1 MSDLPYG
8 WHDVSLGDVLISVV
22 GGGTPP
28 RNIPSYFEGKV
39 PWFTVKDMKS
49 LRPSDAEE
57 HISEAAIA
65 NSATNLIPANTLIV
79 ATRIALGRAMRPGV
93 ECAINQDLKALVVGR
108 GIDPDFLLYWFGA
121 NERLIQDLGS
131 GTTVSGIRLETLRSL
146 PLALPPAKE
155 QTRIVAKL
163 EDLLAELDSAVAE
176 LKLAQKKLQQYRQSL
191 LKSAV
196 EGVLTVQWREAQR
209 ELGSSTQTGAEL
221 LQKILGERQTRW
233 KEKQLEKYKE
243 QGKVPPEDWEKK
255 YPDPVQVDAVGL
267 PALPEEWVWATV
279 DQLTVE
285 QRYGS
290 SAKTSED
297 STGIPVLRMGNIQD
311 GKIDY
316 TNLKY
321 LPESHEEFPVLFL
334 EDGDLLFNRTN
345 SLELVG
351 KTAVYRSERVPVSFA
366 SYLIAVRFAKEFI
379 PELASTFINSAY
391 GRQWIKEVAVQQ
403 TGQANV
409 NGSKLSALAVPL
421 PPVTEQIEL
430 MRILSDHMN
439 RADEQ
444 EKAIQKSL
452 KQSVT
457 QRQNI
462 LRAAYAGKLVPQDP
476 NEEPATM
483 LLERIRSEQVERA
496 ERPKIRRTQQEKEIA
511 VVVTKLIDVL
521 AEAGDWLPAQ
531 EAFRRCGVADGALTE
546 RIEELYSELRKLDK
560 EGRLAVEA
568 VTDTSGR
575 KLHDKIKLLVA

>member
-1 MSDLPYG
+1 MSDLPCG
-8 WHDVSLGDVLISVV
+8 WLDVSLGDVLVSVV

-28 RNIPSYFEGKV
+28 RNVPSYFEGKV

-65 NSATNLIPANTLIV
+65 NSATNLIPANTVVV
-79 ATRIALGRAMRPGV
+79 ATRIALGRAMRPSV

-108 GIDPDFLLYWFGA
+108 GVDPDFLLYWFGA

-146 PLALPPAKE
+146 PLALPPAEE

-163 EDLLAELDSAVAE
+163 EDLLADLESGVAE
-176 LKLAQKKLQQYRQSL
+176 LKVAQRKLQQYRQSL

-196 EGVLTVQWREAQR
+196 EGVLTVRWREVQR
-209 ELGSSTQTGAEL
+209 ELGPTTQTGAEL
-221 LQKILGERQTRW
+221 LQQILSERQIRW

-243 QGKVPPEDWEKK
+243 QGKAPPKDWEKK
-255 YPDPVQVDAVGL
+255 YPEPVQVDALGL
-267 PALPEEWVWATV
+267 PVLPEGWAWATV

-290 SAKTSED
+290 SAKTNED
-297 STGIPVLRMGNIQD
+297 SSGVPVLRMGNIQD

-316 TNLKY
+316 TSLKY
-321 LPESHEEFPVLFL
+321 LPEGHEEFPVLFL

-345 SLELVG
+345 SPELVG
-351 KTAVYRSERVPVSFA
+351 KTAVYRSERAPVSFA
-366 SYLIAVRFAKEFI
+366 SYLIAVRFAKGFV

-391 GRQWIKEVAVQQ
+391 GRQWIKGVAVQQ

-421 PPVTEQIEL
+421 PPVAEQIEL
-430 MRILSDHMN
+430 MRILSDHVD

-462 LRAAYAGKLVPQDP
+462 LRAAFAGKLVPQDP
-476 NEEPATM
+476 DEEPATM

-496 ERPKIRRTQQEKEIA
+496 ERPKIRRTKQEKEIV

-546 RIEELYSELRKLDK
+546 RIEELYSELRRLDK

-568 VTDTSGR
+568 VTDTNGR
-575 KLHDKIKLLVA
+575 KVHDKIKLLVA